1 MRLFSLLLLT
11 TFPPQL
17 HAEVQ
22 ADIQPTAIE
31 LAHVTV
37 IDSTGAP
44 AKSDR
49 TVLIRG
55 GRIASIGP
63 TKATP
68 AQVGTQVIDARGK
81 FLIPGLWDMHVHW
94 YLKEYL
100 PLFIANGVTGVRQ
113 MNGRPSLL
121 EWRREVA
128 SGGTLGPRLSVAS
141 PIVDGPKPVQPNSIK
156 IANANEA
163 RQSVTTIKRE
173 GYDFIKVYN
182 LVPREAYFALASEAK
197 AQGLSFVGHTP
208 FAVTAGEASD
218 AGQKSI
224 EHLAGVLLSC
234 SREEQ
239 ALTRTLL
246 SDPAVADQPKMG
258 DTLRARLVSEIG
270 ASETYDSVKAR
281 SLLGR
286 FIRNGTWQD
295 PTLVILRDTELLDEV
310 HDLKDERLR
319 YLPPAVRERFDPTNN
334 QMTKTILTLDHEKRR
349 NLFRWQIEMV
359 GEMRRAGVLILAGTD
374 TSEFGGFPGFSL
386 HDELELLVR
395 AGLTPME
402 ALQSATISAARFLGE
417 EREFGSVEEGKVADL
432 VLLDANP
439 LADISNIKR
448 IDAVIFGGKL
458 ISKPELE
465 RLLARVEDVAS
476 GHGGPK

>member
-1 MRLFSLLLLT
+1 
-11 TFPPQL
+11 
-17 HAEVQ
+17 
-22 ADIQPTAIE
+22 
-31 LAHVTV
+31 
-37 IDSTGAP
+37 
-44 AKSDR
+44 
-49 TVLIRG
+49 
-55 GRIASIGP
+55 
-63 TKATP
+63 
-68 AQVGTQVIDARGK
+68 
-81 FLIPGLWDMHVHW
+81 
-94 YLKEYL
+94 
-100 PLFIANGVTGVRQ
+100 
-113 MNGRPSLL
+113 
-121 EWRREVA
+121 
-128 SGGTLGPRLSVAS
+128 
-141 PIVDGPKPVQPNSIK
+141 
-156 IANANEA
+156 
-163 RQSVTTIKRE
+163 
-173 GYDFIKVYN
+173 
-182 LVPREAYFALASEAK
+182 
-197 AQGLSFVGHTP
+197 
-208 FAVTAGEASD
+208 
-218 AGQKSI
+218 
-224 EHLAGVLLSC
+224 
-234 SREEQ
+234 
-239 ALTRTLL
+239 
-246 SDPAVADQPKMG
+246 MG

-286 FIRNGTWQD
+286 FVRNGTWQD
-295 PTLVILRDTELLDEV
+295 PTLFILRDTELLDEV

-349 NLFRWQIEMV
+349 NLFRRQIEMV